1 MVKPTMSTAILA
13 GVNPVYIVSLTMALA
28 TWHSLLGLFL
38 RLSLA
43 LLGKNIKAIL
53 CALSSM
59 NQLTNCITSGEAMLD
74 NLYTISF
81 LQPFSKFPA

>member
-1 MVKPTMSTAILA
+1 MSTAILA
-13 GVNPVYIVSLTMALA
+13 GVNPVYIVSLTMALT